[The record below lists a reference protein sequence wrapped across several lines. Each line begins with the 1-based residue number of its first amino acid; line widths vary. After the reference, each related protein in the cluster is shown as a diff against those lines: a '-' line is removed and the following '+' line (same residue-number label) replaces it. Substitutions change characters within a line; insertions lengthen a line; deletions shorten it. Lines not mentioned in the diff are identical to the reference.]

1 MLKKNVYAVVD
12 KDGNEELIDEETV
25 PKYEADGY
33 TVKKRSRS
41 REMFLEEKLIN
52 TWEEECL
59 DEAKRRWTLTL
70 DNAQDF
76 IETHK
81 RLKSTFTPIAGCQG
95 WDPESQAEMFKAQQ
109 DMGYEYIALGG
120 LVRSKTEDILKI
132 LEAVNK
138 IRKPSTK
145 IHLFGV
151 ARPEAIP
158 QFVEQKVDSVDSARF
173 LRQAWLSAT
182 SNYYA
187 GDPEDYVQMLKDGT
201 SKDVT
206 WKYTA
211 MRIPPLIREG
221 GDTPT
226 AKAKKLL
233 NSGADL
239 KALKKQEQDVLNIT
253 HAYGRNESNLED
265 TLKAVVEYDVL
276 LGGDPKNEELYRKTL
291 TDRPWEKCPCT
302 VCQQTGIDVLIFR
315 RNNRNRRRGFHNTWW
330 FHQVFKKLTS

>member
-1 MLKKNVYAVVD
+1 MDSK
-12 KDGNEELIDEETV
+12 
-25 PKYEADGY
+25 
-33 TVKKRSRS
+33 
-41 REMFLEEKLIN
+41 
-52 TWEEECL
+52 
-59 DEAKRRWTLTL
+59 L

-211 MRIPPLIREG
+211 MRIPPLIRRRRH
-221 GDTPT
+221 PHSQS
-226 AKAKKLL
+226 KKT
-233 NSGADL
+233 SEFWRDL

-253 HAYGRNESNLED
+253 HAYVAMN
-265 TLKAVVEYDVL
+265 
-276 LGGDPKNEELYRKTL
+276 P
-291 TDRPWEKCPCT
+291 
-302 VCQQTGIDVLIFR
+302 I
-315 RNNRNRRRGFHNTWW
+315 
-330 FHQVFKKLTS
+330 